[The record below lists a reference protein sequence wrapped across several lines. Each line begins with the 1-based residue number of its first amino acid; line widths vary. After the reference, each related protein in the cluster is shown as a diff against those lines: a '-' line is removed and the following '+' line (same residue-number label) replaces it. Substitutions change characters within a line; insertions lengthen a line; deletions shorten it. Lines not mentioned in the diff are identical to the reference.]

1 MNNKKFN
8 WIGITM
14 PFENILNLQV
24 RAFFF
29 NSATDYLP
37 YYKNFDL
44 NMDKGAT
51 LLDVLNRVK
60 TQNPD
65 FSFPNKNI
73 ILKVNNQVTTA
84 DTLVVD
90 IVDELGTEI
99 QIDPATSYRST
110 NGLILNDD
118 DFMESFELL
127 APYATDEDKAFY
139 ESLYVTHYASET
151 NNYNRQYIGDAV
163 LLLAER
169 IISNGSEDKKAILA
183 AISDEFNG
191 IRCCEYEN
199 NVFRGDDQSETI
211 EKLKSI
217 MKLKDT
223 ATKCDKISFKKKDHT
238 LDVETLEGAE
248 IALYVGNNNSTVLM
262 EKTKERVQNAG
273 AKFIAFDM
281 STKLAGQTL
290 MDTHFEL
297 AHIKAGTMLLDALD
311 SGADIL
317 ICSKNA
323 DIAIFH
329 KAIVHCERVMGRD
342 IELKI
347 ISMNT
352 FENMCAVTA

>member
-1 MNNKKFN
+1 MKLIYK
-8 WIGITM
+8 GITM
-14 PFENILNLQV
+14 PFENILNLNV

-29 NSATDYLP
+29 NSETDYLP
-37 YYKNFDL
+37 YYKNFAL

-73 ILKVNNQVTTA
+73 ILRVNGQVTTA
-84 DTLVVD
+84 DTLVTD
-90 IVDELGTEI
+90 IVDAMGTELK
-99 QIDPATSYRST
+99 IDPATSYRSN

-118 DFMESFELL
+118 DFMKSFELL

-139 ESLYVTHYASET
+139 ETLYTTHYASET
-151 NNYNRQYIGDAV
+151 NIYNKPYIGDAILV
-163 LLLAER
+163 LADR
-169 IISNGSEDKKAILA
+169 MIGNGSKNKEAILT

-199 NVFRGDDQSETI
+199 NVFNGTNHTETI
-211 EKLKSI
+211 KNLKS
-217 MKLKDT
+217 MLSLKDT
-223 ATKCDKISFKKKDHT
+223 ASKCEKFTLRKKDHT
-238 LDVETLEGAE
+238 LELETLEGAE
-248 IALYVGNNNSTVLM
+248 IALYVGDKNSNELVET
-262 EKTKERVQNAG
+262 TKEKVSNAG

-297 AHIKAGTMLLDALD
+297 AHTKAGTMLLNALD

-317 ICSKNA
+317 VCAKDSDVA
-323 DIAIFH
+323 VFQ
-329 KAIVHCERVMGRD
+329 KAIVHCERIMGRD

-347 ISMNT
+347 ISMNRLDD
-352 FENMCAVTA
+352 MCTVTA